1 MTCRV
6 ARSYQ
11 HFIQMEPVPCSEC
24 GSTYLDVRVASG
36 TLGPHLCP
44 ICAQSLSPRVMSS
57 IHASRVPMRH
67 QQVA

>member
-11 HFIQMEPVPCSEC
+11 HFVQMEPVPCSEC
-24 GSTYLDVRVASG
+24 GSTYLDVCVASG
-36 TLGPHLCP
+36 TLGPHLYP
-44 ICAQSLSPRVMSS
+44 IGAQSLSPRVESS
-57 IHASRVPMRH
+57 IHAPRVPMRH

>member
-6 ARSYQ
+6 ARSYP
-11 HFIQMEPVPCSEC
+11 HFAQMESITCSEC
-24 GSTYLDVRVASG
+24 GSTYMDVRVTSE

-44 ICAQSLSPRVMSS
+44 ICAQLLISRAVASLHAPRV
-57 IHASRVPMRH
+57 PLRH